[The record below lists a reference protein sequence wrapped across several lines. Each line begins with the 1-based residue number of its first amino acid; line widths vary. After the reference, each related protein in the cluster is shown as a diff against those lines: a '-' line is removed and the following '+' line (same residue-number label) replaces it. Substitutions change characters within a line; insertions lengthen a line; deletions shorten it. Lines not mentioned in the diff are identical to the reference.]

1 MTLDFSKLVQPGE
14 RPLAAYERLAASG
27 VLRRDDAQR
36 SAIAVLDRLHRTL
49 ETNRGGEETPPPP
62 PSPKREGSWFADL
75 FGGPPPRESSAARR
89 DQNQPHAGGVYL
101 HGGPGC
107 GKTFCMDLAYACLPG
122 APGVGKR
129 REHFHSFMLETHVKL
144 HELGKLSKGAG
155 TRDTVATYAR
165 EVARDARVLCLDE
178 FQVTDVADAM
188 IIRRLLDQLW
198 ARGVTL
204 VTTSNRAPTDLYK
217 NGLNRPQFVPCIEAI
232 EARCDVHEMR
242 SDVDYR
248 LTGHA
253 LVGAEEDEEEEED
266 DVETNTSRR
275 SSSSV
280 DRRTTWKVI
289 DSSDPEAHAKAD
301 AWLSRRC
308 ERLAKGEKMVRV
320 EVALGGRRVDVAKA
334 GGGVAHLQFDDVCAS
349 ALGAGDYTALA
360 SVFHTVGLGGVPRM
374 TTERADLMRR
384 FITFVDVMYEHKVKL
399 IATAPCAPRD
409 LFDEGSRGGGRGG
422 GGGSRGGGG
431 SGASS
436 SAGGVGSEKG
446 SPKVGSPKKG
456 SPPKKASPK
465 VVDDQRDEAFAWDRC
480 ASRLAEMGA
489 AEYVEAPWR
498 PKSGAWLLEQARVTE
513 VVPENVLRA
522 LWQRYD
528 ADHNGVLDEAELE
541 ELLADLNQ
549 MRRGHRHVPAEQLES
564 AWRELTNR
572 GRAGVAPGA
581 GLGTVESRGGIS
593 GGAAAEGGEEKA
605 MPSRRGDAFVAFE
618 DFIKYGNKAFA
629 ACMLA

>member
-1 MTLDFSKLVQPGE
+1 
-14 RPLAAYERLAASG
+14 
-27 VLRRDDAQR
+27 
-36 SAIAVLDRLHRTL
+36 
-49 ETNRGGEETPPPP
+49 
-62 PSPKREGSWFADL
+62 
-75 FGGPPPRESSAARR
+75 
-89 DQNQPHAGGVYL
+89 
-101 HGGPGC
+101 
-107 GKTFCMDLAYACLPG
+107 MDLAYACLPG

-253 LVGAEEDEEEEED
+253 LVGAEEDEEEED

-384 FITFVDVMYEHKVKL
+384 FITDGYLTLQPTVPPGTHEIIDEKFTWIIEHEPNPGNNILPRLPELNYVCL
-399 IATAPCAPRD
+399 LYTSPSPRD
-409 LFDEGSRGGGRGG
+409 
-422 GGGSRGGGG
+422 
-431 SGASS
+431 
-436 SAGGVGSEKG
+436 
-446 SPKVGSPKKG
+446 
-456 SPPKKASPK
+456 
-465 VVDDQRDEAFAWDRC
+465 
-480 ASRLAEMGA
+480 
-489 AEYVEAPWR
+489 
-498 PKSGAWLLEQARVTE
+498 
-513 VVPENVLRA
+513 
-522 LWQRYD
+522 
-528 ADHNGVLDEAELE
+528 
-541 ELLADLNQ
+541 
-549 MRRGHRHVPAEQLES
+549 
-564 AWRELTNR
+564 
-572 GRAGVAPGA
+572 
-581 GLGTVESRGGIS
+581 
-593 GGAAAEGGEEKA
+593 
-605 MPSRRGDAFVAFE
+605 
-618 DFIKYGNKAFA
+618 
-629 ACMLA
+629 